1 MLCNKSWYQ
10 VQARMKR
17 SACHNPQTLLG
28 ESQNFYALTVC
39 ASNFL
44 GCPSAHTLQF
54 ILLSRFFCYPRMLL
68 HMTLPLHPPVQEE
81 QSYSSDTPT
90 LFKIRQKLSGRW
102 WKSHFNWKYF
112 NIQEIFRLKK
122 NTNCSLCLAQINLC
136 ITRSTGIIFKVM
148 VLLFSLIS
156 IHFCS
161 LTLRCALKSSS
172 DRLMTGST
180 LPDKCRSCLLPTHG

>member
-1 MLCNKSWYQ
+1 
-10 VQARMKR
+10 
-17 SACHNPQTLLG
+17 
-28 ESQNFYALTVC
+28 
-39 ASNFL
+39 
-44 GCPSAHTLQF
+44 
-54 ILLSRFFCYPRMLL
+54 MLL

-90 LFKIRQKLSGRW
+90 LFKIRQKLSGRR

-180 LPDKCRSCLLPTHG
+180 LFLTNAIPAFYLHMVRRQVLFKAELAQQVPDRI